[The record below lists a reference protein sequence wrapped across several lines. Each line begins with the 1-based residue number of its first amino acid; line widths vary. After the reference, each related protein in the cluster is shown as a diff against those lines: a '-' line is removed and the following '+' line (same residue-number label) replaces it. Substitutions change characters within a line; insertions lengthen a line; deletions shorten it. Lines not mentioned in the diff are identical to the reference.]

1 MGISMEAQKEA
12 ILEKSKKTM
21 SVPEMRRLLGL
32 KKTDSYW
39 LVHRNF
45 FQTYIVNGQMR
56 VDIASFEKWYANQV
70 KHKKVNGAEPGAEL
84 MKSSYSFRDAANLL
98 GIHSSNLYEI
108 WRDQNLKTIT
118 VDFTKRIPIE
128 VFEEWYEHQIMYQKS
143 AGCYDHGS
151 GKRLYPFAGG
161 SSPRR
166 GYQRNNHQM
175 DSRWGIFQV
184 PGQERP

>member
-1 MGISMEAQKEA
+1 M
-12 ILEKSKKTM
+12 
-21 SVPEMRRLLGL
+21 
-32 KKTDSYW
+32 
-39 LVHRNF
+39 
-45 FQTYIVNGQMR
+45 NGQMR

-70 KHKKVNGAEPGAEL
+70 KHRKVNGEEPGAEL

-128 VFEEWYEHQIMYQKS
+128 VFEEWYDHVSESRQD
-143 AGCYDHGS
+143 AYDHGS

-175 DSRWGIFQV
+175 DSDGAFFKCRGRKG
-184 PGQERP
+184 PENTSE